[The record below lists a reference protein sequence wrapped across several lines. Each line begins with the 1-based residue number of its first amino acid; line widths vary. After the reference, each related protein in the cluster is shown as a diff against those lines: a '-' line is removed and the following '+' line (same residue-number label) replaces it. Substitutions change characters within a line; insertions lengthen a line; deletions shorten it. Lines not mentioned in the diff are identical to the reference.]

1 MSSEIYKEKK
11 PPSNKGWCPNDE
23 KPKDHVTMI
32 SYKWKKGMSIDRTQK
47 AVPMMKNE
55 WNRQIHFD

>member
-23 KPKDHVTMI
+23 KPMVRVPMN
-32 SYKWKKGMSIDRTQK
+32 SYKWKNGMSIDRTQK
-47 AVPMMKNE
+47 AVPMTKNE
-55 WNRQIHFD
+55 YKT